1 VSVAH
6 EPSGGTPVGNLGP
19 TDGRTSVGLGGT
31 YTSGNMKVTGG
42 LQYIMI
48 GDATTTIGAQFDDN
62 TALAFGLKL
71 GFTM

>member
-1 VSVAH
+1 
-6 EPSGGTPVGNLGP
+6 
-19 TDGRTSVGLGGT
+19 VGLGGT